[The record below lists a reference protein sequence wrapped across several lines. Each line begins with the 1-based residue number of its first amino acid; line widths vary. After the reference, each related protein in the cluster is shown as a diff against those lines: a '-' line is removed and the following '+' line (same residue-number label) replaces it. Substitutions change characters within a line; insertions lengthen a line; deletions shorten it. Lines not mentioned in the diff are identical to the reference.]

1 MTPDQRSR
9 DERGSTTV
17 WMVTAAF
24 AMSILVGLAVDLGGQ
39 AHAQQRTHDLAAQ
52 AARTGA
58 EEVLAAPAIEGRY
71 AHIDTAAA
79 GRAARSYL
87 ARSGA
92 TGTVRV
98 RGNRID
104 VRATDTYRTRFLS
117 IIGITSVRVHG
128 DAEAELVRSL
138 DGEER

>member
-1 MTPDQRSR
+1 MTPEQRAR
-9 DERGSTTV
+9 NERGSATI
-17 WMVTAAF
+17 WMVTAAL
-24 AMSILVGLAVDLGGQ
+24 AMSVLIGLAVDLGGQ
-39 AHAQQRTHDLAAQ
+39 AHVQQRTHDLAAQ

-87 ARSGA
+87 AQSGA

-98 RGNRID
+98 RGDRIH
-104 VRATDTYRTRFLS
+104 VEATDTYRTRFLS
-117 IIGITSVRVHG
+117 IIGITTVRVRG
-128 DAEAELVRSL
+128 DAEAELIRSL
-138 DGEER
+138 NGEER

>member
-1 MTPDQRSR
+1 MTTPAARR
-9 DERGSTTV
+9 GERGSATI

-39 AHAQQRTHDLAAQ
+39 AHAQQRAHDLAAQ

-71 AHIDTAAA
+71 AAIDTAAA
-79 GRAARSYL
+79 GRAARTYL

-98 RGNRID
+98 RGNNIR
-104 VRATDTYRTRFLS
+104 VRATDRYRTRFLG
-117 IIGITSVRVHG
+117 IIGINSVQVRG
-128 DAEAELVRSL
+128 EAEAELVRSL
-138 DGEER
+138 NGEER

>member
-1 MTPDQRSR
+1 MTPEQRAR
-9 DERGSTTV
+9 DERGSATI

-87 ARSGA
+87 TRSGA

-98 RGNRID
+98 RGNRIH
-104 VRATDTYRTRFLS
+104 VQATDTYRTRFLS
-117 IIGITSVRVHG
+117 VIGITSVRVRG
-128 DAEAELVRSL
+128 DAEAEVIRSIN
-138 DGEER
+138 GVER

>member
-1 MTPDQRSR
+1 MTQCLRVR
-9 DERGSTTV
+9 DERGSATI

-58 EEVLAAPAIEGRY
+58 EEVLAPPAIEGRY
-71 AHIDTAAA
+71 ARIDTTAA
-79 GRAARSYL
+79 GRAAHSYL
-87 ARSGA
+87 TQSGA
-92 TGTVRV
+92 SGAVRV
-98 RGNRID
+98 RGNRIY

-117 IIGITSVRVHG
+117 IIGINSVRVRG
-128 DAEAELVRSL
+128 EAEAELIRSL
-138 DGEER
+138 NGEER

>member
-1 MTPDQRSR
+1 MRTPSPGH
-9 DERGSTTV
+9 DERGSVTV
-17 WMVTAAF
+17 WMVAAAF

-39 AHAQQRTHDLAAQ
+39 THAQQRAHDLAAQ

-71 AHIDTAAA
+71 AAIDTAAA
-79 GRAARSYL
+79 GRAARAYL
-87 ARSGA
+87 ARAGA

-98 RGNRID
+98 RGNHIQ
-104 VRATDTYRTRFLS
+104 VRATDSYSTRFLG
-117 IIGITSVRVHG
+117 IIGIHSVRVHG

-138 DGEER
+138 DGVER

>member
-1 MTPDQRSR
+1 MIPEQRAR
-9 DERGSTTV
+9 DERGSATI

-39 AHAQQRTHDLAAQ
+39 AHAEQRTHDLAAQ

-79 GRAARSYL
+79 GRVAQSYL
-87 ARSGA
+87 TRSGA

-98 RGNRID
+98 RGNRIH
-104 VRATDTYRTRFLS
+104 VQATDTYRTRFLS
-117 IIGITSVRVHG
+117 IIGITSVRVRG
-128 DAEAELVRSL
+128 DAEAEVIRSVN
-138 DGEER
+138 GVER

>member
-1 MTPDQRSR
+1 MTQPSRIR
-9 DERGSTTV
+9 DERGSATI

-79 GRAARSYL
+79 GRAAHSYL
-87 ARSGA
+87 TRAGA
-92 TGTVRV
+92 EGTVRV
-98 RGNRID
+98 RGNQIN
-104 VRATDTYRTRFLS
+104 VRVTDTYRPRFLS

-128 DAEAELVRSL
+128 DAKAELVRSL
-138 DGEER
+138 NGEER